1 MTDNADPRDD
11 LTVGGSL
18 VTKEPV
24 DLPEVLD
31 LLIVGAGPAGTS
43 AAFRAKELGLSALVI
58 DRDEILTIL
67 RDWISPEGNPEK
79 DKTVD
84 SSYGPAGKRVPFPVG
99 GDLVSELRFGDQV
112 PASEVYAKWM
122 KTYVDHSLPAQAG
135 LDLTNLETQ
144 DGLLVATCFNQ
155 RTREERR
162 YRCRNAI
169 LAMGRGVPHTLEIPG
184 DAAGVSYKLRGAEK
198 YAGGPA
204 CVIGGGTSAAEA
216 VIAISR
222 TKVAL
227 GDETDVIWSYR
238 RRNLPKVNSTLA
250 DQFFHAYMTNG
261 NIRYVPFSAPLAVL
275 HHEGEEFVALRSDRR
290 EIPGRPTEGSYLEFP
305 KERVLA
311 CIGADLP
318 TRFLK
323 SLGVHMLKSADTEE
337 DLMAVSP
344 LFESQVPNVFL
355 IGDLLSPAYIQTT
368 DFSVEAVQSTVIDHT
383 GNFKQGMIDGVLVV
397 EGIKKRLEDAADDK
411 IAGLLEK
418 KRAEFKSL
426 HDEFLEKEK
435 AKDESREAVAA
446 ATAAPEP
453 EAPSRVGAIFSWTS
467 QRDGQR
473 ASQEVVSE
481 ERFLNPG
488 RAVIGR
494 TQGDICFPA
503 DDVIV
508 DNHVAIDVDTE
519 ACYVTDEGMD
529 GASLVRV
536 NVERTVQVGDLI
548 FVGEQK
554 IKIEQLNSSIFL
566 AVLDPSQ
573 PEGQPQRLLAARD
586 GANVYTRKIIT
597 PDPEDKRLSRRHFAL
612 EIKGTVLTLRDFG
625 STNGTFIPVAGT
637 VRLYVGDVLYVGSQ
651 RFQFDGME
659 TGVAEEPVAAPSA
672 PAVSE
677 PPPAPSKK
685 TATAPTAAK
694 KAAPKKT
701 PKKTPPPTAE
711 EPVGSSATGKP
722 AVSVVNP
729 EIDESF
735 SVSAKMP
742 ILDKLGEH
750 GMSTDKP
757 QELGGKCQNLWE
769 CKDGMCGLCVI
780 EVISNGESLSK
791 ASGKE
796 KRTLRGIVADL
807 NENKGQDLDMA
818 SCRLACQAKATGPV
832 KIKLLGD
839 TRA

>member
-1 MTDNADPRDD
+1 MTDNTDLQDD

-24 DLPEVLD
+24 ALPEVLD
-31 LLIVGAGPAGTS
+31 ILIVGAGPTGTS

-67 RDWISPEGNPEK
+67 RDWISPDGNPEK

-84 SSYGPAGKRVPFPVG
+84 SSYGPAGKRIAFPVG
-99 GDLVSELRFGDQV
+99 GELVGELRFGDQV

-122 KTYVDHSLPAQAG
+122 QTYVDHNLPAQAG
-135 LDLTNLETQ
+135 LDLTHLEAQ
-144 DGLLVATCFNQ
+144 DGLLLATCFNQ
-155 RTREERR
+155 RTREERK

-184 DAAGVSYKLRGAEK
+184 DAAGVNYKLRGAEK
-198 YAGGPA
+198 FTGGPA

-222 TKVAL
+222 TKVEV

-238 RRNLPKVNSTLA
+238 RKNLPKVNSTLA

-275 HHEGEEFVALRSDRR
+275 HHEGEEFIALRSDRR

-323 SLGVHMLKSADTEE
+323 SLGIHMLKSADTDE

-344 LFESQVPNVFL
+344 LFESQLPNVFL

-368 DFSVEAVQSTVIDHT
+368 DFSPEAVQSTVIDHT
-383 GNFKQGMIDGVLVV
+383 GNFKQGMLDGVLVV
-397 EGIKKRLEDAADDK
+397 EGIKKRLDSTADDK
-411 IAGLLEK
+411 IAGFLEK

-426 HDEFLEKEK
+426 HNEFLEKEK
-435 AKDESREAVAA
+435 AKDKSPEVVA
-446 ATAAPEP
+446 AAPEP
-453 EAPSRVGAIFSWTS
+453 EATSRLGASFSWSTQS
-467 QRDGQR
+467 DGQEA
-473 ASQEVVSE
+473 ASED
-481 ERFLNPG
+481 RFLTPG
-488 RAVIGR
+488 RVVIGR
-494 TQGDICFPA
+494 TQGDICFPS
-503 DDVIV
+503 DEVIV

-529 GASLVRV
+529 GESLVRV
-536 NVERTVQVGDLI
+536 NVERTVQVGDLF

-566 AVLDPSQ
+566 AVLDPNN

-586 GANVYTRKIIT
+586 GPNVYTRKLIT

-659 TGVAEEPVAAPSA
+659 TGVAEKAVVATPSPAVAEPSPPPPKKIAQA
-672 PAVSE
+672 PA
-677 PPPAPSKK
+677 
-685 TATAPTAAK
+685 TA
-694 KAAPKKT
+694 KKT
-701 PKKTPPPTAE
+701 PVKKEPPQAAPAPAAEKPVETA
-711 EPVGSSATGKP
+711 ATGEP

-729 EIDESF
+729 EINETF
-735 SVSAKMP
+735 SVTTNAP
-742 ILDKLGEH
+742 ILDKLNEQGL
-750 GMSTDKP
+750 STDKP
-757 QELGGKCQNLWE
+757 QKLGGKCQNLWE
-769 CKDGMCGLCVI
+769 CRDGMCGLCVV
-780 EVISNGESLSK
+780 EVVSNGDSLSK
-791 ASGKE
+791 PSGKE